1 MEEDDSFGIKETIEA
16 STTMINSLSTA
27 YDFIGVSMVLC
38 IQVLGIWGH
47 GNYQGRILE
56 PSPKGTIYSYRDET
70 IALRNHTW
78 PPKGII
84 FL

>member
-1 MEEDDSFGIKETIEA
+1 MEEYNAFGIKETIEA
-16 STTMINSLSTA
+16 STTMINPLSTT
-27 YDFIGVSMVLC
+27 YDFTGVSIVLC

-47 GNYQGRILE
+47 GHYQGGVLE

-70 IALRNHTW
+70 IALRNNAW
-78 PPKGII
+78 PPEGKI

>member
-1 MEEDDSFGIKETIEA
+1 MEEDDAFGIKKNIEA
-16 STTMINSLSTA
+16 STTMINSLSTT

-47 GNYQGRILE
+47 GHYQGGILE
-56 PSPKGTIYSYRDET
+56 PSPKGTIYSRRDET
-70 IALRNHTW
+70 IDLSDNTW
-78 PPKGII
+78 PPEGII

>member
-1 MEEDDSFGIKETIEA
+1 MEEYDAFGIKETIEA
-16 STTMINSLSTA
+16 STNMINFLSTT
-27 YDFIGVSMVLC
+27 YDFKRVSMVPC

-47 GNYQGRILE
+47 GHYQRGILE

-70 IALRNHTW
+70 IALSNHTW
-78 PPKGII
+78 PPDGII